1 MADSRLSR
9 IETQWSMIRMAN
21 GQHHD
26 ANLAQA
32 KLVDQY
38 GPPIRRYLMASLRNE
53 EAADDVF
60 QEFSLRLVRGDFKN
74 ADSSR
79 GKFRNFIKTT
89 LYRLMIDH
97 HRRKKKTD
105 RVGLGKGSSVLHEPV
120 ATEEQQVDEF
130 LLAWRQS
137 LLDNA
142 WSRLELMEKESGKPL
157 HTILRERVEH
167 PELSTRQLHE
177 HLSENSPI
185 SIPAEGS
192 FRVYLHRARRCFAN
206 ILLDLVAES
215 LVDASREVLE
225 EELIE
230 LGLHHYCVAA
240 IADRF

>member
-21 GQHHD
+21 GQHQE

-32 KLVDQY
+32 NLVDRY

-53 EAADDVF
+53 EAADEVF

-79 GKFRNFIKTT
+79 GKFRSFIKTT

-97 HRRKKKTD
+97 HRRKKKSD
-105 RVGLGKGSSVLHEPV
+105 RIGLGNGSMAFNEPS
-120 ATEEQQVDEF
+120 AKEDLQVDEF

-142 WSRLELMEKESGKPL
+142 WSRLEKMEKDSGKPL
-157 HTILRERVEH
+157 FTILRCRVDH

-177 HLSENSPI
+177 YLTETSPVA
-185 SIPAEGS
+185 IPAEGS

-206 ILLDLVAES
+206 VLLDLVSES
-215 LVDASREVLE
+215 LMDSSREVLE

-240 IADRF
+240 MADRF